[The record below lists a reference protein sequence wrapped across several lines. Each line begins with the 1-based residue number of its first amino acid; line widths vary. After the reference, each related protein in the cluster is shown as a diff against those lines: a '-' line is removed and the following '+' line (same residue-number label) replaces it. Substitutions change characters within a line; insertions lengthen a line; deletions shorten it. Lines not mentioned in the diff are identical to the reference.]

1 MKTKG
6 RQLERLYKKTG
17 LTVHS
22 LAYTEHI
29 KQYRYALNAA
39 RSSYFSTF
47 INKSKNW
54 PRTLFTSIK
63 KLIQPPAQSLEGS
76 ILMCDAFLNFFQS
89 KTSYT
94 CQHPTSV
101 PTTEFLS
108 LCHAHSFPS
117 FDSIAPTVVD
127 EIIRLSNSS
136 TSLLDPAPTSLLK
149 NCLAALSLPIT
160 HFINTSMSSGT
171 VPSKLKI
178 AAVTPVLKKHGL
190 EPSSLS
196 SYRPISN
203 LSFLSKILEK
213 VVASQLQAFLTAH
226 NLYEPFQSGFRPLHS
241 TETAL
246 VKVINDLLLASDSGA
261 LSTLLLLDLSSA
273 FDTVCHEILL
283 SRLSAIGRTLYCH
296 ARPSNANRRNGL
308 CRGRIET

>member
-1 MKTKG
+1 M
-6 RQLERLYKKTG
+6 
-17 LTVHS
+17 
-22 LAYTEHI
+22 
-29 KQYRYALNAA
+29 
-39 RSSYFSTF
+39 
-47 INKSKNW
+47 
-54 PRTLFTSIK
+54 
-63 KLIQPPAQSLEGS
+63 
-76 ILMCDAFLNFFQS
+76 
-89 KTSYT
+89 
-94 CQHPTSV
+94 
-101 PTTEFLS
+101 
-108 LCHAHSFPS
+108 
-117 FDSIAPTVVD
+117 VD

-283 SRLSAIGRTLYCH
+283 SRLSAIGITGTALEWFSTYLTGKQQFVIYQNHRSSVLVYLRVLFWALSSLPFICYQLDKL
-296 ARPSNANRRNGL
+296 SSIMGL
-308 CRGRIET
+308 TSTATQMTFRFILAHLSLQCFLRLH